1 MHLRMTDNDIIRG
14 IRENSSEAWREL
26 YHSAVEGI
34 REKIEPMLKK
44 VKHLTFDDLFKD
56 ACITLIEDVQK
67 GKVKEGEGTNLA
79 GYLYTICWRAALR
92 QNDRESRPKEPV
104 KAVISMRNGA
114 VIVEEPNQVMEEE
127 DPDTARQ
134 EEEEAFAFLDKVLKS
149 IPEDCQKLLRWF
161 YWDKMPMKD
170 IAPAMGLKNENVAKT
185 KKNRCMDK
193 FKEIAKA
200 MLADDEKAD
209 EAVRRTVERD
219 ALRDLLDDFRKEES
233 GDLAMAALKED
244 KKR

>member
-1 MHLRMTDNDIIRG
+1 MTDNDIIRG

-56 ACITLIEDVQK
+56 ACITLMEDVKK

-79 GYLYTICWRAALR
+79 GYLYTICWRMAIR

-104 KAVISMRNGA
+104 KAVVSMRNGA
-114 VIVEEPNQVMEEE
+114 VIVEEPNQEMEEE
-127 DPDTARQ
+127 DPVTAQQ

-200 MLADDEKAD
+200 MLADDEKAE
-209 EAVRRTVERD
+209 EAVRRTVERN
-219 ALRDLLDDFRKEES
+219 ALRDLLDDIRKEES
-233 GDLAMAALKED
+233 GDLAMAALKNKD
-244 KKR
+244 KGKK

>member
-1 MHLRMTDNDIIRG
+1 MTDNDIIRG

-56 ACITLIEDVQK
+56 ACITLMEDVQK
-67 GKVKEGEGTNLA
+67 GKVKEGPGTNLS
-79 GYLYTICWRAALR
+79 GYLYTICWRMALR

-104 KAVISMRNGA
+104 KAVVSMRNGA
-114 VIVEEPNQVMEEE
+114 VIVEEPNQEMEEE
-127 DPDTARQ
+127 DPVTAQQ

-200 MLADDEKAD
+200 MLADDEKAE

-219 ALRDLLDDFRKEES
+219 ALRDLLDDLCKEES
-233 GDLAMAALKED
+233 GDLAMAALKNKD
-244 KKR
+244 KGKK

>member
-1 MHLRMTDNDIIRG
+1 MTDNDIIRG

-56 ACITLIEDVQK
+56 ACITLMEDVQK
-67 GKVKEGEGTNLA
+67 GKVKEGPGTNLS
-79 GYLYTICWRAALR
+79 GYLYTICWRMALR

-104 KAVISMRNGA
+104 KAVVSMRNGA
-114 VIVEEPNQVMEEE
+114 VIVEEPNQEMEEE
-127 DPDTARQ
+127 DPVTAQQ

-200 MLADDEKAD
+200 MLADDEKAE

-219 ALRDLLDDFRKEES
+219 ALRDLLDDLRKEES
-233 GDLAMAALKED
+233 GDLAMAALKNKD
-244 KKR
+244 KGKK

>member
-1 MHLRMTDNDIIRG
+1 MTDNDIIRG

-56 ACITLIEDVQK
+56 ACITLMEDVQK
-67 GKVKEGEGTNLA
+67 GKVKEGPGTNLS
-79 GYLYTICWRAALR
+79 GYLYTICWRMALR

-104 KAVISMRNGA
+104 KAVVSMRNGA
-114 VIVEEPNQVMEEE
+114 VIVEEPNQEMEEE
-127 DPDTARQ
+127 DPDTAQQ

-161 YWDKMPMKD
+161 YWDKMSMKD
-170 IAPAMGLKNENVAKT
+170 IAPVMGLKNENVAKT

-200 MLADDEKAD
+200 MLDDDEKAE

-219 ALRDLLDDFRKEES
+219 ALRDLLDDFLKEES